1 MLQTLAQRLATI
13 GAATSF
19 FKMTRNAP
27 RTKLERWFDVT
38 LVAKAADGVLEI
50 AGSALLYG
58 VRHDRISGLLRAATQ
73 HELIHGH
80 HDVLIHLL
88 NHAAGHVT
96 AESQSFAAL
105 FLLWHGLVKVL
116 LVWALLRRL
125 LWAYPVGLAAFGL
138 FLVYQVYRYVHT
150 GSAWLLALSVLDLL
164 VIGLTAAEY
173 RRLLAARPGGGT

>member
-1 MLQTLAQRLATI
+1 MA
-13 GAATSF
+13 G
-19 FKMTRNAP
+19 TRP
-27 RTKLERWFDVT
+27 PTVLDRWFDVT
-38 LVAKAADGVLEI
+38 LLAKAVDGVLEI

-58 VRHDRISGLLRAATQ
+58 VRPERIGGLLRAATQ

-80 HDVLIHLL
+80 HDVLLHLL

-125 LWAYPVGLAAFGL
+125 LWAYPLALAAFAL
-138 FLVYQVYRYVHT
+138 FLAYQLYRYLHT
-150 GSAWLLALSVLDLL
+150 YSIWLLALSVLDLL
-164 VIGLTAAEY
+164 VIVLTAAEY
-173 RRLLAARPGGGT
+173 RRLLAGRRPSVA